1 MLAETVTGGKVNTSF
16 LSFAAAA
23 CLLPFAPNIARAAPA
38 RAIALRWSELQ
49 PVLTGRQ
56 ISVHLAD
63 GATVE
68 GRYSSQQ
75 ADALS
80 IQVKK
85 TSDPAKHPKGAALLA
100 RREVAGITVVR
111 RAGWK
116 GRVIGLIAGG
126 AIAAAVAGVLHTAS
140 TNEVGGWSSGSAGVA
155 AGGGAAAI
163 GIGYLTGWL
172 LDSARA
178 APEVELR
185 IVPES

>member
-1 MLAETVTGGKVNTSF
+1 MPGGKVNLLF
-16 LSFAAAA
+16 LSFAATA

-38 RAIALRWSELQ
+38 REVALRWNDLQ

-56 ISVHLAD
+56 ISVHLTD

-68 GRYSSQQ
+68 GRYSSLQ

-85 TSDPAKHPKGAALLA
+85 TSDPAKYPKGAALLA
-100 RREVAGITVVR
+100 RREVAGITVMR
-111 RAGWK
+111 RVGSK

-126 AIAAAVAGVLHTAS
+126 AIAAVAAGVIHGAS

-155 AGGGAAAI
+155 AAGGAAVV
-163 GIGYLTGWL
+163 GVGYLAGWL
-172 LDSARA
+172 LDSAHAR
-178 APEVELR
+178 PEAEVR
-185 IVPES
+185 ILPDDPVR

>member
-1 MLAETVTGGKVNTSF
+1 VNLFS
-16 LSFAAAA
+16 LSFITAA

-38 RAIALRWSELQ
+38 REMALRWSELQ

-56 ISVHLAD
+56 ISVHLTD

-68 GRYSSQQ
+68 GRYSSLQ

-85 TSDPAKHPKGAALLA
+85 TSDPARHPKGAARLA
-100 RREVAGITVVR
+100 RREVARITVMR
-111 RAGWK
+111 RVGWK
-116 GRVIGLIAGG
+116 GRVIGLVAGG
-126 AIAAAVAGVLHTAS
+126 AIAATATGVLHTIS

-155 AGGGAAAI
+155 AGVGVAAV

-172 LDSARA
+172 LDSVRAR
-178 APEVELR
+178 PEVELR
-185 IVPES
+185 ILGD

>member
-1 MLAETVTGGKVNTSF
+1 MTGGKVNTSF
-16 LSFAAAA
+16 LRFAAAA
-23 CLLPFAPNIARAAPA
+23 CLFPFAPNIARAAPA
-38 RAIALRWSELQ
+38 DEMALRWSELQ

-56 ISVHLAD
+56 ISVHLTD
-63 GATVE
+63 GATVA
-68 GRYSSQQ
+68 GRYSSLQ

-85 TSDPAKHPKGAALLA
+85 TSEPAKHPKGAALLG
-100 RREVAGITVVR
+100 RHEVAGITVMR

-126 AIAAAVAGVLHTAS
+126 AIAATAAGVLHASS

-155 AGGGAAAI
+155 AGVGAAAV

-172 LDSARA
+172 LDTARA
-178 APEVELR
+178 RPEVELR
-185 IVPES
+185 ILAD